1 CRDPRPPGSAAGPR
15 ARRHPLAAAQ
25 PGHAAGT
32 DEAAKVAGWRGR
44 SGRLDR
50 RVRPVAAAGRAAA
63 GTGADRPVLAALVA
77 GRPAGW
83 GNEGAARTGGDGRGD
98 AAGDPA
104 GRHSRCR
111 PPPVGRGQ
119 AARGP
124 GPAVPRQRGSDGGPR
139 PGRTA
144 ARRHGSPMPA
154 RRRGA
159 GPGGR
164 AHGVLAHRAR
174 LAVRRLR
181 RQPAGPGRVRR
192 AARRGD
198 PLLGV
203 ARMNARQRGILVGA
217 ILLGLPL
224 VLLVGAIWFQR
235 HFEKVE
241 QRLPLPPGGEAA
253 SDPLYTLR
261 RVLEA
266 DGMQV
271 HAHDGLAAAAVVGS
285 PRDTVLLHG
294 DPAMVDT
301 RQAAMLLSWVER
313 GGHLVLRTPPRGG
326 DPGEVP
332 LLAALGLHDA
342 LRAPRCEQLRVPGQ
356 PDHVEFCRGRRFT
369 PGAAYPPR
377 LHWG

>member
-1 CRDPRPPGSAAGPR
+1 
-15 ARRHPLAAAQ
+15 
-25 PGHAAGT
+25 
-32 DEAAKVAGWRGR
+32 
-44 SGRLDR
+44 
-50 RVRPVAAAGRAAA
+50 
-63 GTGADRPVLAALVA
+63 
-77 GRPAGW
+77 
-83 GNEGAARTGGDGRGD
+83 
-98 AAGDPA
+98 
-104 GRHSRCR
+104 
-111 PPPVGRGQ
+111 
-119 AARGP
+119 
-124 GPAVPRQRGSDGGPR
+124 
-139 PGRTA
+139 
-144 ARRHGSPMPA
+144 
-154 RRRGA
+154 
-159 GPGGR
+159 
-164 AHGVLAHRAR
+164 
-174 LAVRRLR
+174 
-181 RQPAGPGRVRR
+181 
-192 AARRGD
+192 
-198 PLLGV
+198 
-203 ARMNARQRGILVGA
+203 MNARQRGILVGA

-294 DPAMVDT
+294 DPATVDA
-301 RQAAMLLSWVER
+301 RQAAILLSWVER

-332 LLAALGLHDA
+332 VLAALGLRDA
-342 LRAPRCEQLRVPGQ
+342 LRAPRCEQLRVPGL

-377 LHWG
+377 LHWGDPGTGLVYARWQRGRGHVDLLADLDFLETTKLRDVPHQALARQVLGPNYGRGSFHLVRMEQPLPPWLRLLRRAWPVWLPLLLALAAGLWRHGQRFGPWLPSPPGERRSLLEHVQASGELLYRRGHLGVLHAAMREAFLARLRRRDPASHALAASARVAAIAERLQLPQELVREALQAPADRQEFHARMRTLVQMRNRL